1 MISDCNEMVCDILIY
16 QMNKLCHVSGICLLD
31 MYTIDVYCISDAKS
45 FEKYHRIIHNS
56 ITSTRRRSDTKF

>member
-1 MISDCNEMVCDILIY
+1 MIY

>member
-1 MISDCNEMVCDILIY
+1 MISDCNEMVWYIMIY
-16 QMNKLCHVSGICLLD
+16 QMNKLCRVSGICLLD

-56 ITSTRRRSDTKF
+56 ITSTQRRSDTKF